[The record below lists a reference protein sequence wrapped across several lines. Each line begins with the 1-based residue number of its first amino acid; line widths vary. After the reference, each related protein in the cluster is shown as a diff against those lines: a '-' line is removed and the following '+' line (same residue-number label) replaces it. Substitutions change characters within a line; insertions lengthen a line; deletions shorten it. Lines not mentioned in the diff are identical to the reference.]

1 MFEFRNVLHTFLLA
15 AWRNIGAVSQRR
27 GFHMTWIIEV
37 EGSWNKFYLK
47 NFEGPNQWTPHRSRA
62 LQFVNRGLAE
72 LAIRKCGPVIAKV
85 VEFEQPVSKVT
96 ES

>member
-1 MFEFRNVLHTFLLA
+1 VVCRHLDDLD
-15 AWRNIGAVSQRR
+15 AV
-27 GFHMTWIIEV
+27 V
-37 EGSWNKFYLK
+37 ESD
-47 NFEGPNQWTPHRSRA
+47 PNQWTPHRSRA